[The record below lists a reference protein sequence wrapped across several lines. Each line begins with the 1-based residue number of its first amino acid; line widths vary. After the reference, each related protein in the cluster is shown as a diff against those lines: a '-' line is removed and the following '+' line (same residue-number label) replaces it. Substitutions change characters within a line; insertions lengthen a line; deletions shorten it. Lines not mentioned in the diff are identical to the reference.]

1 MYKWIEPKICSEIVE
16 GAVDNSTGG
25 AVKLPA
31 SGQMETCPPC
41 NPGFSVTNTSGCE
54 PCPHGSYSNGTGG
67 KTPPQRNDWS
77 KCIHG
82 NRHYCAMFCAR
93 CYTRNIPQQL
103 MPMFLC
109 CQIFCHIN
117 YLLNPLCPLWDIRPL
132 WHKCKPILTV
142 ALNPSCPYPTCADCL
157 RAAGGQQTLSIVSLS
172 NTLYPYSMCSLCR
185 VSCRNRAGGGLWV
198 QVVEQDARQ
207 HEELCLQPGVQRLSQ
222 EHG

>member
-1 MYKWIEPKICSEIVE
+1 
-16 GAVDNSTGG
+16 
-25 AVKLPA
+25 
-31 SGQMETCPPC
+31 
-41 NPGFSVTNTSGCE
+41 
-54 PCPHGSYSNGTGG
+54 
-67 KTPPQRNDWS
+67 
-77 KCIHG
+77 
-82 NRHYCAMFCAR
+82 MFCAR

-172 NTLYPYSMCSLCR
+172 NTIHTLCAACAECPVGTEPVVGFEYKWWNKMPDNMRSSVYSREYSDSVR
-185 VSCRNRAGGGLWV
+185 STGKGL
-198 QVVEQDARQ
+198 
-207 HEELCLQPGVQRLSQ
+207 
-222 EHG
+222 